1 MPLRPDMEMSDYL
14 EILRRRK
21 WYIVFSVLL
30 ILFGGSVISVVV
42 PEKYISSTTI
52 LVVAQRVPEGYVR
65 STIST
70 RVDERLF
77 TIRQQVLSRTRLLA
91 VMEELG
97 LYKEERKKLP
107 PEEVVERM
115 RKSIDIQVASA
126 TDRGRRR
133 DSSEDA
139 FTLSVTNANPQLA
152 MMTASRLASYFID
165 ENLKSR
171 EQQAVGTSE
180 FLESQLQ
187 ETKARLEAQEERVKQ
202 YKLRYMGELP
212 QQLQAN
218 LQILSRLQEQLK
230 MNSDAIRRAGD
241 RRVFLESQIGL
252 LGAQLSALK
261 AQAPGS
267 AGSDAPAA
275 STDTAFLIEN
285 ELAEKKSEL
294 AALSSKF
301 TEQYPEMRRLK
312 GEIAELEK
320 QLAAA
325 NRNEGGAAP
334 RRPIRGGALSGATP
348 GARERAEILR
358 IRAEY
363 AAIDSEIAS
372 LNKDRQGIERTIAGL
387 EARVEKSPR
396 REQEMVSLTRDYENL
411 KASYDD
417 LLKKKLDADVS
428 QNLEKRQKGEQFQIL
443 DPANLPQEP
452 FTPNRPKIIGIA
464 FAAALLVGFGGAIGF
479 EMINP
484 TLRGKRDF
492 QHFFPV
498 PVLGSIPAIR
508 DTEYE
513 ARKRGQLTVVYG
525 GLISLGILVTVF
537 LIVYGQKVRDL
548 LQGILS

>member
-1 MPLRPDMEMSDYL
+1 MPLRPGMEMSDYL

-30 ILFGGSVISVVV
+30 ILFAGSVYSVVA
-42 PEKYISSTTI
+42 PEKYMSSTTI
-52 LVVAQRVPEGYVR
+52 LVIAQRVPEEYVR

-107 PEEVVERM
+107 PEEVVEMM
-115 RKSIDIQVASA
+115 RKSIDIQVAS
-126 TDRGRRR
+126 DQSRRR
-133 DSSEDA
+133 SSSEDA

-202 YKLRYMGELP
+202 YKLQYMGELP

-218 LQILSRLQEQLK
+218 LQILSRLQDQLK

-241 RRVFLESQIGL
+241 RKVFLESQIGL
-252 LGAQLSALK
+252 LGAQLGALK

-267 AGSDAPAA
+267 PGSDPSAA
-275 STDTAFLIEN
+275 SSDSTFLIEN
-285 ELAEKKSEL
+285 ELEEKKSQL
-294 AALSSKF
+294 AALSSRF

-334 RRPIRGGALSGATP
+334 RRPVRGGAVSGATP

-363 AAIDSEIAS
+363 AAVDSEIAS
-372 LNKDRQGIERTIAGL
+372 LKRDRQGIERTIAGL

-452 FTPNRPKIIGIA
+452 VTPDRPKIIGIS
-464 FAAALLVGFGGAIGF
+464 FAVALLVGFGGAIGF

-508 DTEYE
+508 DTEYV

-525 GLISLGILVTVF
+525 GLISFCVLVTVF

-548 LQGILS
+548 LQAVLS

>member
-1 MPLRPDMEMSDYL
+1 L
-14 EILRRRK
+14 
-21 WYIVFSVLL
+21 
-30 ILFGGSVISVVV
+30 SVIN
-42 PEKYISSTTI
+42 E
-52 LVVAQRVPEGYVR
+52 
-65 STIST
+65 
-70 RVDERLF
+70 
-77 TIRQQVLSRTRLLA
+77 
-91 VMEELG
+91 
-97 LYKEERKKLP
+97 
-107 PEEVVERM
+107 
-115 RKSIDIQVASA
+115 
-126 TDRGRRR
+126 
-133 DSSEDA
+133 
-139 FTLSVTNANPQLA
+139 NPQLA

-202 YKLRYMGELP
+202 YKLQYMGELP

-218 LQILSRLQEQLK
+218 LQILSRLQDQLK
-230 MNSDAIRRAGD
+230 MNSDAIRRASD
-241 RRVFLESQIGL
+241 QKVFLESQIGL
-252 LGAQLSALK
+252 LGAQLGALK
-261 AQAPGS
+261 AQVPGS
-267 AGSDAPAA
+267 PGSEPSAA
-275 STDTAFLIEN
+275 SNDTAFLIAN
-285 ELAEKKSEL
+285 ELAEKKSQL
-294 AALSSKF
+294 AALSSRF
-301 TEQYPEMRRLK
+301 TEQYPELRRLK
-312 GEIAELEK
+312 GEITELEK
-320 QLAAA
+320 QLEEA
-325 NRNEGGAAP
+325 NRNEGGAGTSAGTAP
-334 RRPIRGGALSGATP
+334 RRAVSRGALSGQVP
-348 GARERAEILR
+348 GARERGEILS
-358 IRAEY
+358 IRAKY

-464 FAAALLVGFGGAIGF
+464 FAVALLVGFGGAIGF

-508 DTEYE
+508 DKEYE
-513 ARKRGQLTVVYG
+513 TRKRGQLTVVYG
-525 GLISLGILVTVF
+525 GLISLGVLVTVF

-548 LQGILS
+548 LQAVLS